1 MKLLYRWESECEKK
15 ILCTKEH
22 QNKISSKP
30 VIGLQKL
37 KLYNRGGSEKNKEKC
52 RSIGKGDIRMK

>member
-30 VIGLQKL
+30 VIRLQKL
-37 KLYNRGGSEKNKEKC
+37 KLYNRGGSEKQRKTQKH
-52 RSIGKGDIRMK
+52 RKR